1 MSKIFCGL
9 KGRRNLVQ
17 PSSAHSGRNIFEL
30 IYPGSLRLL
39 PDRPW
44 VLFQQPFRLR
54 PNYLELVLLVESVI
68 PDDVL
73 PEDAASVLVM
83 AEPEVTALES
93 AGAGTTTGAGAGGG
107 VSSFLPQAV
116 DVYKRQG

>member
-1 MSKIFCGL
+1 
-9 KGRRNLVQ
+9 
-17 PSSAHSGRNIFEL
+17 
-30 IYPGSLRLL
+30 
-39 PDRPW
+39 
-44 VLFQQPFRLR
+44 
-54 PNYLELVLLVESVI
+54 LELVLLVESVI

-116 DVYKRQG
+116 SETAARSEATSKDLFIFSSLLSGE